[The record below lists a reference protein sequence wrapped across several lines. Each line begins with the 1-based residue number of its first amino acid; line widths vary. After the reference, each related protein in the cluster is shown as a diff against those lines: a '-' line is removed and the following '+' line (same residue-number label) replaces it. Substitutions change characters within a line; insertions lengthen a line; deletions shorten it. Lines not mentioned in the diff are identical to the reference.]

1 MTNKIFN
8 FQFSIFNSITKNR
21 GFIQHHRAFRNSLP
35 KINNAGSGFT
45 LIEFLLYMG
54 LFSILL
60 VVTFQMFSS
69 IFSVQLESEAT
80 SSVDADG
87 KYIIQRFTYDMNRAS
102 SITTPSTQGT
112 SSATLTIVANSQNL
126 TYSLNGNNLQLQNTT
141 AGTSDQ
147 LNSSDTT
154 VSNLSFIRLD
164 GGGKDVVQMNFTLTS
179 VAIREGNR
187 REVTSYSTSAGL
199 R

>member
-1 MTNKIFN
+1 MINFN
-8 FQFSIFNSITKNR
+8 FAKKNKNR
-21 GFIQHHRAFRNSLP
+21 
-35 KINNAGSGFT
+35 GFT

-87 KYIIQRFTYDMNRAS
+87 KYIMQRFTYDMNRAS

-112 SSATLTIVANSQNL
+112 SSATLTIVVNSQNL
-126 TYSLNGNNLQLQNTT
+126 TYSLNAGNLLLENTS

-164 GGGKDVVQMNFTLTS
+164 GGGKDVIQMNFTLTS
-179 VAIREGNR
+179 VAIREAGR